1 MITVVGSHVVIEVR
15 STSPVKVSKKEFNE
29 SIDQVCKALKK
40 NVDDIKYFTDNYP
53 FAKGHEL
60 RIYK

>member
-29 SIDQVCKALKK
+29 SIDEVCKALKK
-40 NVDDIKYFTDNYP
+40 NADNYP
-53 FAKGHEL
+53 FAKGHHL